1 MRWNLI
7 TDTVVLTGCR
17 HTWLITARGNSG
29 YIRHRYYYTFDDD
42 SKVEAWVLAD
52 SNDNPTRYYFT
63 RRYERCDRDECF
75 PPDGGCSAGGTANAD
90 IVTANCGGVDSCP
103 RVNGI
108 TFPMGDVNGDGCVDD
123 QDLTAVLFAFGQV
136 GEDLPEDVNLDGVV
150 DDADILLVLENF
162 GFGCE

>member
-7 TDTVVLTGCR
+7 TATVVLTGCR

-29 YIRHRYYYTFDDD
+29 YISHRYYYTFDDN

-52 SNDNPTRYYFT
+52 RNGNPTRCYFT
-63 RRYERCDRDECF
+63 RRYERCGRDQCF
-75 PPDGGCSAGGTANAD
+75 LPDGDCSAGGITNAD

-103 RVNGI
+103 RVDRI

-123 QDLTAVLFAFGQV
+123 QDLIAVLFAFGQV